1 MALPTTGMVRM
12 PFTEQVN
19 LIRNALGTI
28 RRRVPEVEKNL
39 EREGRKCHI
48 VRTFNPRVSWQPKS
62 HSLPVQSPAS
72 RQCEARDP
80 PKTGQEPPRPRG
92 TSPLTQYVK

>member
-1 MALPTTGMVRM
+1 MALPATGMVRM

-28 RRRVPEVEKNL
+28 RQRIPEVERNL

-48 VRTFNPRVSWQPKS
+48 VRAFTPGCLGNLS
-62 HSLPVQSPAS
+62 HTHCQSRAQGVDS
-72 RQCEARDP
+72 VRHEIP
-80 PKTGQEPPRPRG
+80 PKQGRNLPGPGVQVP
-92 TSPLTQYVK
+92 